1 MWKIKKINEDIKKN
15 DFQKAKSE
23 LERKDKELKL
33 LKNELETQIDN
44 FISSNQKWTK
54 AADIAILG
62 NYINNITQNIDTKK
76 LELNNIAKSVNE
88 KQQQLSK
95 AIKERKVYDK
105 LNERYYDKYKEE
117 ANKVYQKKLDN
128 NAMVSYSFKDRE
140 RY

>member
-1 MWKIKKINEDIKKN
+1 MWKIKKFNEDIKKN

-33 LKNELETQIDN
+33 LKNELETQIGN
-44 FISSNQKWTK
+44 FTSSNQKWIK

-62 NYINNITQNIDTKK
+62 NYINNITQNINTKK

-105 LNERYYDKYKEE
+105 LNERHYDKFREE
-117 ANKVYQKKLDN
+117 VNKVYQKKLDN
-128 NAMVSYSFKDRE
+128 DAMVSYSYKDRE